1 MKHLKYFR
9 LTRNAWQGCFLQKMT
24 DEAFIFINSVPR
36 LSEVFLLWKN
46 CRGVFRTLSVI
57 YDGVS
62 LGKKVK
68 AKINPF
74 FSNAPFVYPMKTSE
88 NRKVSFLTVTQTGNY
103 TFKVNNRNTRASF
116 KICSRLT
123 IKTPKQHQWH
133 CSGVFIVNLK
143 HFSHFVLVLLF
154 LTVNI

>member
-1 MKHLKYFR
+1 MKHL
-9 LTRNAWQGCFLQKMT
+9 
-24 DEAFIFINSVPR
+24 
-36 LSEVFLLWKN
+36 FLLILFLGSQKYLY
-46 CRGVFRTLSVI
+46 CEKTAGAYLEPSQLSMMEFHWE
-57 YDGVS
+57 
-62 LGKKVK
+62 KKVK

-74 FSNAPFVYPMKTSE
+74 FSNAPFVYPMKTLE

-103 TFKVNNRNTRASF
+103 MFKVNNRNTRASC

-143 HFSHFVLVLLF
+143 HFSHFVLVFLL